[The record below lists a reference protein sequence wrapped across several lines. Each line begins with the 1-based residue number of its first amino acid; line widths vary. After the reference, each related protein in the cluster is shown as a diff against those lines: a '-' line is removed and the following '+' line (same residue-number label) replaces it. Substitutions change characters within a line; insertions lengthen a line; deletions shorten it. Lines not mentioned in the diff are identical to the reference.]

1 MKKSPANRPVKS
13 YLHFLLGLGILFIF
27 NACKKEVYPQEPA
40 DTDISRLSAL
50 FAERGYN
57 SSLTQAFGDTMS
69 IIWTPA
75 WDQAV
80 RETPNDSTVSIRV
93 ELFPQLKNI
102 KTGAMVP
109 DANFLGFAKYIQ
121 VEITKTTT
129 FYLAQYATN
138 SAVTKV
144 DLHTF
149 TGLLLLKNL
158 ENGKS
163 YVYKYQNGQRI

>member
-1 MKKSPANRPVKS
+1 MKSSANKPVTACF
-13 YLHFLLGLGILFIF
+13 YIVLGLGMLFIF
-27 NACKKEVYPQEPA
+27 NACKKDVSPQEPA
-40 DTDISRLSAL
+40 ETEISRLPAL
-50 FAERGYN
+50 FTARGYD
-57 SSLTQAFGDTMS
+57 SKLTQAFGDTMS

-80 RETPNDSTVSIRV
+80 REIPNDSTISIRV
-93 ELFPQLKNI
+93 ELVPQLKNN
-102 KTGAMVP
+102 KTGNMIP

-121 VEITKTTT
+121 ADITKTTT
-129 FYLAQYATN
+129 FYLAEYATN

-144 DLHTF
+144 DLGTF

-163 YVYKYQNGQRI
+163 YVYKYQDGHRI